1 MKKQVWIPQG
11 FLIKPAKKSWSKTHC
26 MLPTP
31 IKISKN
37 KYRIFY
43 ASRNK
48 NNQSCI
54 TFSEIEFN
62 KKIKVTKNAN
72 SISLTRGRQGCFDDN
87 GVLPSSII
95 KKKNYFYMYY
105 IGWQPRVTTRYS
117 LIAGLSYSKNG
128 KKFKRFQNF
137 PILNNNDKEN
147 ISILTAPYVLKVKN
161 NYMMWYVS
169 GIKWVNSNTP
179 TYDIKLSLSKD
190 GKNWFQTK
198 QSCIKLKKGE
208 RAVARP
214 FVQYNNKKFKMWYS
228 YESKVG
234 SYRIGYAESL
244 DGIKWTRKDKIIN
257 FNKKE
262 KSATAMREY
271 SVVLNFKDETFLLYN
286 GDNYGKQGI
295 LHAKLEKQD

>member
-1 MKKQVWIPQG
+1 MKKQIWIPQG
-11 FLIKPAKKSWSKTHC
+11 FLIKPTKKSWGKTHC

-31 IKISKN
+31 LKISKN

-43 ASRNK
+43 ATRNK

-54 TFSEIEFN
+54 TFSEVEFN
-62 KKIKVTKNAN
+62 KKIKVINN
-72 SISLTRGRQGCFDDN
+72 ISSISLSRGKLGCFDDN

-95 KKKNYFYMYY
+95 KKNNNFYMYY

-128 KKFKRFQNF
+128 KKFKRIQNF
-137 PILNNNDKEN
+137 PILKNNEKEN
-147 ISILTAPYVLKVKN
+147 ISILTAPFVLKVN
-161 NYMMWYVS
+161 SNYMMWYVS
-169 GIKWVNSNTP
+169 GIKWINLDTP

-190 GKNWFQTK
+190 GKKWFQTK
-198 QSCIKLKKGE
+198 KSCIRLKKGE

-234 SYRIGYAESL
+234 SYKIGYAESF
-244 DGIKWTRKDKIIN
+244 DGIKWTRNDKIIS
-257 FNKKE
+257 FSKKE

-271 SVVLNFKDETFLLYN
+271 SIVLNFKDETFLLYN

-295 LHAKLEKQD
+295 LYAKLKK